1 MQTDVE
7 YMGTTGTDA
16 VTDAIKVAYDAID
29 YDCTAYPQ
37 SHPDR
42 LRTVAQMFGVDAPP
56 VATARVLEIGCGDG
70 SNLIPIADAFP
81 RATFVGCDLAP
92 RAIDAGNRLI
102 AAAALDN
109 VELRAQ
115 DLREL
120 PASLGDFDYV
130 IAHGFYS
137 WVPAGVRDTLMELL
151 ATRLTP
157 NGIGFVSYNTHP
169 GNRVRQ
175 VASDAMHWHAR
186 NSTNAAGA
194 LGAAREMLQMMA
206 MPGATQ
212 WRPDAA
218 LRAEFADR
226 AGRADSALYHDD
238 LALPND
244 AFYFHEFIAHAA
256 RYGLDYVG
264 DSEVRTMSG
273 GGLTPEVRDFT
284 LRFDRLAREQYLDFM
299 RLRRFRQSLLTRG
312 KSSSAFAIIPAHTL
326 TMQVG
331 AASTL
336 MQSMNEAVQRGQKRD
351 SVLQGGGPAVNAMLL
366 WLADRF
372 PGTVGMADVARWR
385 AANASDDHRSVEALL
400 TEAYVGGV
408 IDLFSQPATLV
419 TTVSG
424 RPRAS
429 RIARLQAKSRSRV
442 VNLRHESVSLADP
455 SARRL
460 LTLLD
465 GTRDRA
471 ALRNE
476 IGVANDGD
484 AASLDAMLQFFAKV
498 SLLVA

>member
-115 DLREL
+115 DLRDL

-336 MQSMNEAVQRGQKRD
+336 MQSMDEAMKQGKARE
-351 SVLQGGGPAVNAMLL
+351 SVLQGGNAAINAMLL
-366 WLADRF
+366 WLAGLF
-372 PGTVGMADVARWR
+372 PATVDTSEIARWR
-385 AANASDDHRSVEALL
+385 ARHTPDDARPLETIL
-400 TEAYVGGV
+400 TGAYVGGV
-408 IDLFSQPATLV
+408 VDFFSQAPALV
-419 TTVSG
+419 AGVSAM
-424 RPRAS
+424 PRAS
-429 RIARLQAKSRSRV
+429 RIARLQAQSRTRV
-442 VNLRHESVSLADP
+442 TNLRHESVNLADP
-455 SARRL
+455 FAHRL
-460 LTLLD
+460 LPLLD
-465 GTRDRA
+465 GTRDRD
-471 ALRNE
+471 ALFKSMGPTFDRGRE
-476 IGVANDGD
+476 GV
-484 AASLDAMLQFFAKV
+484 DAMLQFFAKV